1 MEGSFVRRTTR
12 EKWGEGRR
20 GREKGDNEENVGSK
34 LEKKKKEE
42 EEGEGGEEEARNRRR
57 ECEKMDAGIK
67 LEKVETVGR
76 SF

>member
-1 MEGSFVRRTTR
+1 MG
-12 EKWGEGRR
+12 
-20 GREKGDNEENVGSK
+20 GREEREGERRQRGKRWIEVGK
-34 LEKKKKEE
+34 KKKKEE